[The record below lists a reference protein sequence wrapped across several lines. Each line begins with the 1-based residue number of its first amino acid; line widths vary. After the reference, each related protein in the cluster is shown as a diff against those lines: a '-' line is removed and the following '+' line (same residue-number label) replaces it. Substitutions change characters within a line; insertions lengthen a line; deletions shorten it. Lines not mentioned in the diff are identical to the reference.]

1 MYKKALI
8 AALISC
14 MTVSAAGCQM
24 NSTKTDT
31 IPDSTADINA
41 APTAEPAEGES
52 WAEPVVLVKG
62 ESTRLPLPALSLIH
76 ILHAVFHCPVHSKT
90 ACI

>member
-24 NSTKTDT
+24 NSTKTDI
-31 IPDSTADINA
+31 IPDSNRGHKRSSDRRTRRRRILGRARGSCKRRIHQAA
-41 APTAEPAEGES
+41 APGQ
-52 WAEPVVLVKG
+52 
-62 ESTRLPLPALSLIH
+62 
-76 ILHAVFHCPVHSKT
+76 F
-90 ACI
+90 

>member
-52 WAEPVVLVKG
+52 
-62 ESTRLPLPALSLIH
+62 
-76 ILHAVFHCPVHSKT
+76 
-90 ACI
+90 

>member
-41 APTAEPAEGES
+41 APIAEPAEGES
-52 WAEPVVLVKG
+52 
-62 ESTRLPLPALSLIH
+62 
-76 ILHAVFHCPVHSKT
+76 
-90 ACI
+90 